1 MVNLSR
7 ELHVHRFGCSVPS
20 ADIRPRD
27 PVLLALH
34 GLTGHGQRWEDLA
47 RRHFPEFQVFA
58 PDLRG
63 HGRSPWEPPW
73 TIEKHVDDLQQILGQ
88 LDRAVVVGHSFGGN
102 LAIHLA
108 RAMPD
113 RVAALVLLDP
123 AAQLDPAWM
132 LRLADA
138 TTASPDYTDREEA
151 RSDKVNGAWRDVDP
165 DVLERELTEHLVV
178 LPNGRVNWRI
188 SMPGVIT
195 TFSELARPA
204 ALPPRNTPTV
214 LVVARRSSPPFVTA
228 EFRAML
234 ENHLGPALTVVEAE
248 TDHMV
253 AQEDPGLVGAIVR
266 DALIN
271 ARDSASDRGVTGT
284 EQ

>member
-1 MVNLSR
+1 MR
-7 ELHVHRFGCSVPS
+7 R
-20 ADIRPRD
+20 RD
-27 PVLLALH
+27 PALLALH

-47 RRHFPEFQVFA
+47 RRHFPEFQVIA

-63 HGRSPWEPPW
+63 HGRSTWEPPW
-73 TIEKHVDDLQQILGQ
+73 TIEKHVDDLKQILGQ
-88 LDRAVVVGHSFGGN
+88 LDRVVLAGHSFGGN

-108 RAMPD
+108 RAMPE
-113 RVAALVLLDP
+113 RVAGLVLLDP
-123 AAQLDPAWM
+123 AAELDPAWM
-132 LRLADA
+132 LRLAEA

-165 DVLERELTEHLVV
+165 DVLERELAEHLVV

-188 SMPGVIT
+188 SVPGVIT

-204 ALPPRNTPTV
+204 ALPPKDIPTV
-214 LVVARRSSPPFVTA
+214 LVVAKRSAPPFVTA

-234 ENHLGPALTVVEAE
+234 ENHLGPALTVVESE

-253 AQEDPGLVGAIVR
+253 AQEDPGLVGSIVR

-271 ARDSASDRGVTGT
+271 ARDNVRGTRSA